1 MNKWL
6 YTVLLLVAGSAAAET
21 AGLENADCAQ
31 MKTYKER
38 KACLAAQG
46 KTEEDLRRERE
57 AVPVV
62 VPAQET
68 ATVPSEE
75 TSATLIATAPVSTP
89 TTQEPAE
96 RHLVGSD
103 EADCNKVK
111 DYRARQQCQ
120 QAKQKSKPQT
130 EQPHGKTETP
140 LAGRMAWQNDETPV
154 SAILNSDVACERT
167 DTRISDHQKI
177 TVSDASQ
184 DFDGRAV
191 YLYLKVS
198 KESATK
204 EIPDYYVQEIL
215 PNTFVALLS
224 DGTWIRL
231 GKSGQWLDKA
241 TRVHRDTAYRVGF
254 TLYPP
259 SGVIVKGI
267 ACLDDVK

>member
-1 MNKWL
+1 MNRWL
-6 YTVLLLVAGSAAAET
+6 YTVVLLVAGSAAAET
-21 AGLENADCAQ
+21 AELENADCTK
-31 MKTYKER
+31 MKTYKLRTE
-38 KACLAAQG
+38 CLEAQG
-46 KTEEDLRRERE
+46 KTEDDLRRERE
-57 AVPVV
+57 AVPDV

-96 RHLVGSD
+96 RRLVGAD

-120 QAKQKSKPQT
+120 QAKQKSKPQA

-140 LAGRMAWQNDETPV
+140 LAERMAWQHDEAPV
-154 SAILNSDVACERT
+154 AAILDGDMACERT
-167 DTRISDHQKI
+167 DTRSSDHQKI

-191 YLYLKVS
+191 HLYLKVS

-204 EIPDYYVQEIL
+204 EIPDYYVREIL
-215 PNTFVALLS
+215 PNTFVARLS
-224 DGTWIRL
+224 NGTWTHL
-231 GKSGQWLDKA
+231 GKNGQWQDKA
-241 TRVHRDTAYRVGF
+241 TRVERDTAYRVGF

>member
-21 AGLENADCAQ
+21 AGLGNADCAQ
-31 MKTYKER
+31 MKTYKARE
-38 KACLAAQG
+38 ACLAAQG
-46 KTEEDLRRERE
+46 KMEEDLRRERE

-96 RHLVGSD
+96 RRLVGSD
-103 EADCNKVK
+103 EVDCNKVK

-120 QAKQKSKPQT
+120 QSKRQAQHEQT
-130 EQPHGKTETP
+130 RGKTETP
-140 LAGRMAWQNDETPV
+140 LAERMAWQHDEAPV
-154 SAILNSDVACERT
+154 AAILNGDVACERT
-167 DTRISDHQKI
+167 DTRSSDHQKI

-191 YLYLKVS
+191 HLYLKVS
-198 KESATK
+198 KESATR
-204 EIPDYYVQEIL
+204 EIPDYYVREIL
-215 PNTFVALLS
+215 PNTFAARLS
-224 DGTWIRL
+224 NGTWTHL
-231 GKSGQWLDKA
+231 GKNGQWQDKA
-241 TRVHRDTAYRVGF
+241 TRVERDTAYRVRY

-259 SGVIVKGI
+259 GSAIVEGI
-267 ACLDDVK
+267 ACLSDVK

>member
-21 AGLENADCAQ
+21 AGLGNTDCAQ

-46 KTEEDLRRERE
+46 KTEEDLHREQE
-57 AVPVV
+57 ATQVGAAPV
-62 VPAQET
+62 QET
-68 ATVPSEE
+68 APSE
-75 TSATLIATAPVSTP
+75 AAPAIAAPVP
-89 TTQEPAE
+89 APQEPAE
-96 RHLVGSD
+96 RRLVGAD

-130 EQPHGKTETP
+130 EQPRGKTETP
-140 LAGRMAWQNDETPV
+140 LAERMAWQHDEAPV
-154 SAILNSDVACERT
+154 AAILNGDVACERT
-167 DTRISDHQKI
+167 DTRSSDHQKI

-191 YLYLKVS
+191 HLYLKVS

-204 EIPDYYVQEIL
+204 EIPDYYVREIL
-215 PNTFVALLS
+215 PNTFAVRLS
-224 DGTWIRL
+224 NGTWTHL
-231 GKSGQWLDKA
+231 GKNGQWQDKA
-241 TRVHRDTAYRVGF
+241 TRVERDTAYRVGF

-259 SGVIVKGI
+259 SGVIVKGV
-267 ACLDDVK
+267 ACLSDVK

>member
-6 YTVLLLVAGSAAAET
+6 YTALLLVAGSAAAET
-21 AGLENADCAQ
+21 AELENADCAQ

-38 KACLAAQG
+38 EACLAAQG

-57 AVPVV
+57 AAPVV
-62 VPAQET
+62 AAPVQET
-68 ATVPSEE
+68 APSE
-75 TSATLIATAPVSTP
+75 AAPAIASPVPAP
-89 TTQEPAE
+89 QEPAE
-96 RHLVGSD
+96 RRLVGAD

-120 QAKQKSKPQT
+120 QVKQKSKPQT

-140 LAGRMAWQNDETPV
+140 LAERMAWQHDETPV
-154 SAILNSDVACERT
+154 SAILNGDVACERT

-191 YLYLKVS
+191 HLYLKVS
-198 KESATK
+198 KESATR
-204 EIPDYYVQEIL
+204 EIPDYYVREIL
-215 PNTFVALLS
+215 PNTFAARLS
-224 DGTWIRL
+224 NGTWTHL
-231 GKSGQWLDKA
+231 GKNGQWQDKA
-241 TRVHRDTAYRVGF
+241 TRVERDTAYRVRY

-259 SGVIVKGI
+259 GSAIVEGI
-267 ACLDDVK
+267 ACLSDVK